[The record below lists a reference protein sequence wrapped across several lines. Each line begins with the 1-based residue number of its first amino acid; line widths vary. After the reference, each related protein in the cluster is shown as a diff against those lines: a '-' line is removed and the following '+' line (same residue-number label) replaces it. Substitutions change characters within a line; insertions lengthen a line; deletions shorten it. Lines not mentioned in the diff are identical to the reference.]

1 MEGKLSIN
9 PVAWSGDKVLKYHAA
24 VVFEDR
30 SIMSGDPKPTEEEAV
45 KSLGDECK
53 AWAERV
59 KFVKAI
65 VKKELNLQALR

>member
-24 VVFEDR
+24 VVFKDK
-30 SIMSGDPKPTEEEAV
+30 SIMSGDPMPTKEEAV
-45 KSLGDECK
+45 SSLGEECK

-59 KFVKAI
+59 KYVKAI

>member
-1 MEGKLSIN
+1 MKGKLSIN
-9 PVAWSGDKVLKYHAA
+9 PVAWSGDKTLKYRAS

-30 SIMSGDPKPTEEEAV
+30 SIMSGDPEPTKEDAV
-45 KSLGDECK
+45 KSLAEECK

>member
-1 MEGKLSIN
+1 
-9 PVAWSGDKVLKYHAA
+9 
-24 VVFEDR
+24 
-30 SIMSGDPKPTEEEAV
+30 MSGDPKPTEEEAV

>member
-1 MEGKLSIN
+1 MKGKLSIN

-30 SIMSGDPKPTEEEAV
+30 SIMSGDPMPTKKKAV
-45 KSLGDECK
+45 KSLGEECK

-59 KFVKAI
+59 EFVKDI

>member
-1 MEGKLSIN
+1 MKGKLSIN
-9 PVAWSGDKVLKYHAA
+9 PVAWSGDKTLKYRAS

-53 AWAERV
+53 AWTERV
-59 KFVKAI
+59 KVAKAL
-65 VKKELNLQALR
+65 VKKHLKIDVLR